1 MSTNPANNGRPS
13 KPVVVVPAAVYGEGV
28 NWLRI
33 VPVWIASAI
42 VHGAIVGL
50 AFVLFSLL
58 SNLKA
63 AEPEEDSV
71 TTTQVE
77 DQADTKDLTNTD
89 LGTDDTQLYNLPL
102 DRIEDVTVPG
112 QVDVTQAV
120 GIPDAPA
127 EAARNNVPLPPGVGS
142 GTGAALPN
150 LDNALAVGK
159 AGTDFGGMGG
169 QYLLNQFKGRSGAT
183 RQKMLADQGGNAR
196 SEQSVA
202 TGLEWLALHQAQD
215 GHWSLHE
222 CNQFAREKPRPAG
235 KISKC
240 NCQVGTT
247 IRSDVA
253 ATGFGLLPFLAAG
266 VTHRTGKNTSSKDYT
281 KTVEGG
287 VNWLMSKQ
295 GKDGSYTNDMYAHG
309 IAAIAMCE
317 AYGLTSDPRIKQSA
331 QRALNFIAA
340 AQDPNGGGWRY
351 KPRTPGDT
359 SVTGWQ
365 LMALKSGQMS
375 GLTVPKNVLK
385 ASERF
390 LDSVESGEKGS
401 RMGGGSY
408 GYMPGQGGSPAMT
421 AVGLLCRQYGGV
433 GPGNPSL
440 QAGVQKLKAVP
451 PEKHPDIYYLYY
463 ATQVMHHMQGE
474 SWRFWNT
481 GVDDKGQK
489 VSKGIRDFLIS
500 KQDTGTKKGYPH
512 QAGSWEGSQGGRVM
526 ATSLSLLCL
535 EVYYRHLPLY
545 RRDLNFNKPA
555 EDK

>member
-1 MSTNPANNGRPS
+1 MSTNPTDNGRR
-13 KPVVVVPAAVYGEGV
+13 KVVVVPAAVNGEGV

-33 VPVWIASAI
+33 IPVWFASAV
-42 VHGAIVGL
+42 VHGAIVVL
-50 AFVLFSLL
+50 AYVLFSLL
-58 SNLKA
+58 SGLQVAA
-63 AEPEEDSV
+63 AEEEAV

-77 DQADTKDLTNTD
+77 DQKQDQDLTNTD
-89 LGTDDTQLYNLPL
+89 LGMDDTEQYNLNV

-127 EAARNNVPLPPGVGS
+127 DAPRSNVPLPPGAGN
-142 GTGAALPN
+142 GLGAALPN
-150 LDNALAVGK
+150 LDNAK
-159 AGTDFGGMGG
+159 AIGGIGTNFGGMGG
-169 QYLLNQFKGRSGAT
+169 QHLLNQFKGRSGST

-222 CNQFAREKPRPAG
+222 CNHFARTKPRPAG
-235 KISKC
+235 KIEKC
-240 NCQVGTT
+240 NCEAATT
-247 IRSDVA
+247 HRSDVA

-266 VTHRTGKNTSSKDYT
+266 ITHRAGKNTSSKDYS
-281 KTVEGG
+281 KTVEGA
-287 VNWLMSKQ
+287 VNWLMGKQ
-295 GKDGSYTNDMYAHG
+295 GKDGSYTTDMYAHG

-331 QRALNFIAA
+331 QRSLNFIAA
-340 AQDPNGGGWRY
+340 AQDPAGGGWRY
-351 KPRTPGDT
+351 RPKQAGDT

-365 LMALKSGQMS
+365 LMALKSGQMA
-375 GLTVPKNVLK
+375 GLNVPKNTLK
-385 ASERF
+385 ASNHF
-390 LDSVESGEKGS
+390 LDSVESGGANGS

-408 GYMPGQGGSPAMT
+408 GYTPGQGGSIAMT
-421 AVGLLCRQYGGV
+421 AVGLLCRMYSGV

-440 QAGVQKLKAVP
+440 LAGVQKLKAMP
-451 PEKHPDIYYLYY
+451 PDKHPDIYYLYY
-463 ATQVMHHMQGE
+463 ATQVMHHMQGD

-481 GVDDKGQK
+481 GVDEKGQK

-500 KQDTGTKKGYPH
+500 KQDTGTTKGHPH
-512 QAGSWEGSQGGRVM
+512 QAGSWDGSQGGRVM

-545 RRDLNFNKPA
+545 RRDLNFNK
-555 EDK
+555 ENKE